1 LSERSTL
8 GVALIAISIVTSAQ
22 VLSAQPHPKVC
33 DAGTFL
39 NCHEVD
45 GAIPPKLLHSED
57 AQYPGEARRFHIEG
71 TSVVELIVDENGRPQ
86 NVRTVSSISE
96 RLPATQREA
105 GLKLDENAV
114 KAVKKFR
121 FKPALL
127 NGLAVPSEI
136 TIRQNYHLY

>member
-1 LSERSTL
+1 M
-8 GVALIAISIVTSAQ
+8 
-22 VLSAQPHPKVC
+22 C
-33 DAGTFL
+33 DSGTFL

-57 AQYPGEARRFHIEG
+57 PEYNSEARRLHIEG

-86 NVRTVSSISE
+86 NVRTVSSITE
-96 RLPATQREA
+96 KLPATQREA

-114 KAVKKFR
+114 KAVKRFR
-121 FKPALL
+121 FKPATL
-127 NGLAVPSEI
+127 NGRASPSEV